1 MSSLDE
7 VSFRLGEV
15 NNAVKT
21 LLARSAAHEAKT
33 ELIAR
38 DLTEIKAQMPT
49 VVAKVE
55 EMHPHV
61 EDYRRTK
68 RFGLKIVSVAAF
80 VLAGVANLSIELVR
94 TWWR

>member
-21 LLARSAAHEAKT
+21 LLARGAAHEAKT
-33 ELIAR
+33 ESIAR
-38 DLTEIKAQMPT
+38 DLIDMKTQLPA
-49 VVAKVE
+49 VVEKVA

-68 RFGLKIVSVAAF
+68 RFGLKVVSVMTF
-80 VLAGVANLSIELVR
+80 VLAGAANIAIEVVR

>member
-33 ELIAR
+33 ESIAR
-38 DLTEIKAQMPT
+38 DVTEMKSQISPLAQ
-49 VVAKVE
+49 KVE

-61 EDYRRTK
+61 EDYKQTK
-68 RFGLKIVSVAAF
+68 SFGVKVFAAVAF
-80 VLAGVANLSIELVR
+80 VLAGIANVAIEVVR
-94 TWWR
+94 SLWR